1 MSDLRSRLIRIA
13 HSNPEMRPHVLPLV
27 APTSKQA
34 SGGRITLAVI
44 TDVTNMNDIGGGNWS
59 VDGTCTVHGDK
70 VSPTTFRFDGFTLS
84 HSDAKGWA
92 AVGGASQDPLRPA
105 IVAAG
110 LADIA
115 PPSAEEAST
124 KPRLEFQV
132 SWGGGNSILL
142 AMIMGPYGAEFPLGA
157 AHQYAAQKLIAELD
171 SIPLKQIIANALKL
185 KGVRSVD
192 GPARPTMKDVRYGD
206 ISKKG
211 DNRMV
216 FVKYKY
222 EEGIALQ
229 DISGRLRTLTTDLR
243 KAGVRY

>member
-34 SGGRITLAVI
+34 SFRITLAVI
-44 TDVTNMNDIGGGNWS
+44 TDATNMNDIGGGKWS
-59 VDGTCTVHGDK
+59 VDGICTVYGDK
-70 VSPTTFRFDGFTLS
+70 VSTTTFRFDGFTLS
-84 HSDAKGWA
+84 HSDAKGWT
-92 AVGGASQDPLRPA
+92 AVDGPSQDPLRAA

-115 PPSAEEAST
+115 PPSAEEAFT
-124 KPRLEFQV
+124 KPQLEFQV
-132 SWGGGNSILL
+132 SWGGGNSIAL
-142 AMIMGPYGAEFPLGA
+142 AMIMGPHGAEFPRGA
-157 AHQYAAQKLIAELD
+157 AHTYAAQELIKELS
-171 SIPLKQIIANALKL
+171 SIPLKQVIANALKL

-192 GPARPTMKDVRYGD
+192 GPARLTMKDVRVGD
-206 ISKKG
+206 ISKAG

-222 EEGIALQ
+222 DEQ
-229 DISGRLRTLTTDLR
+229 ISFQNLSARMRTLTKDLR